1 MRYRPEHKEE
11 SRRKVL
17 AAAARAIR
25 EQGPNG
31 VSVAA
36 VMGEAG
42 LTHGGFYAHFPSK
55 SALIA
60 QSIEFM
66 FDEMTARLDEV
77 MRDKPPRAAL
87 AAYVDSYLSGVH
99 CETRNAGCPI
109 AALGSE
115 VPRLDAEARQAFARG
130 MARRQE
136 RIAGLLTGMGMDAA
150 DATRAARSIQSELL
164 GALVSARLVEDA
176 DRAAILDVSR
186 QSLRERYKLDDA
198 G

>member
-60 QSIEFM
+60 QSIDFM
-66 FDEMTARLDEV
+66 FDEMTARLDEA
-77 MRDKPPRAAL
+77 MQGKAPREAL
-87 AAYVDSYLSGVH
+87 AAYIDSYLSGVH
-99 CETRNAGCPI
+99 CDTRSAGCPI

-130 MARRQE
+130 MARRQQ
-136 RIAGLLTGMGMDAA
+136 RIAGLLTGMGVA
-150 DATRAARSIQSELL
+150 DATRAARSMQSELL
-164 GALVSARLVEDA
+164 GALVSSRLVEDA
-176 DRAAILDVSR
+176 DRDAILAVSR
-186 QSLRERYKLDDA
+186 QYLRQRYQLDGA
-198 G
+198 A

>member
-55 SALIA
+55 SALIV
-60 QSIEFM
+60 QSIDFM
-66 FDEMTARLDEV
+66 FDEMAARLDEV
-77 MRDKPPRAAL
+77 MQGKPPREAL
-87 AAYVDSYLSGVH
+87 AAYIDSYLSGRH
-99 CETRNAGCPI
+99 CEMRNAGCPV

-115 VPRLDAEARQAFARG
+115 VPRLDADAQQAFARG
-130 MARRQE
+130 MARRQQ
-136 RIAGLLTGMGMDAA
+136 RLAGLLAALGVADAA
-150 DATRAARSIQSELL
+150 CAARSMQSELL
-164 GALVSARLVEDA
+164 GALVSSRLVEGEE
-176 DRAAILDVSR
+176 RAAILDISR
-186 QSLRERYKLDDA
+186 RALHERYKLDA
-198 G
+198 AA

>member
-87 AAYVDSYLSGVH
+87 AAYIDSYLSG
-99 CETRNAGCPI
+99 
-109 AALGSE
+109 

-130 MARRQE
+130 MARRQQ

-176 DRAAILDVSR
+176 DRDAILDVSR

>member
-60 QSIEFM
+60 QSIDFM

-77 MRDKPPRAAL
+77 MQGKPPREAL
-87 AAYVDSYLSGVH
+87 AAYIDSYLSGVH
-99 CETRNAGCPI
+99 CDTRNAGCPI

-130 MARRQE
+130 MARRQQ
-136 RIAGLLTGMGMDAA
+136 RIAGLLTGMGVA
-150 DATRAARSIQSELL
+150 DATRAARSMQSELL
-164 GALVSARLVEDA
+164 GALVSSRLVEDA
-176 DRAAILDVSR
+176 DRDAILNVSR
-186 QSLRERYKLDDA
+186 QYLRERYELGGA
-198 G
+198 A

>member
-25 EQGPNG
+25 AQGPDG

-60 QSIEFM
+60 QSIDFM
-66 FDEMTARLDEV
+66 FEEMAARLDEV
-77 MRDKPPRAAL
+77 MRGKPPREAL
-87 AAYVDSYLSGVH
+87 AAYIDSYLSGRH
-99 CETRNAGCPI
+99 CEMRDAGCPV

-115 VPRLDAEARQAFARG
+115 VPRLDAPAREAFARG
-130 MARRQE
+130 MARRQQ
-136 RIAGLLTGMGMDAA
+136 RLAGLLAAMGVA
-150 DATRAARSIQSELL
+150 DADASREARSMQSELL
-164 GALVSARLVEDA
+164 GALVSSRLVEDA
-176 DRAAILDVSR
+176 DSAAILDISR
-186 QSLRERYKLDDA
+186 RALHARYKLDGA
-198 G
+198 N

>member
-55 SALIA
+55 GALIA
-60 QSIEFM
+60 QSIDFM
-66 FDEMTARLDEV
+66 FEEMTARLDEE
-77 MRDKPPRAAL
+77 MQGKPPRAAL
-87 AAYVDSYLSGVH
+87 ATYIDSYLSGRH
-99 CETRNAGCPI
+99 CTARNAGCPI

-130 MARRQE
+130 MARRQQ
-136 RIAGLLTGMGMDAA
+136 RIAGLLSEMGVA
-150 DATRAARSIQSELL
+150 DPERAARSMQSELL
-164 GALVSARLVEDA
+164 GALVSARLVEEA
-176 DRAAILDVSR
+176 DSAAILDVSR
-186 QSLRERYKLDDA
+186 RSLLERYKLDPV

>member
-55 SALIA
+55 GALIA
-60 QSIEFM
+60 QSIDFM
-66 FDEMTARLDEV
+66 FEEMTARLDEE
-77 MRDKPPRAAL
+77 MQGKPPRAAL
-87 AAYVDSYLSGVH
+87 AAYIDSYLSGKH
-99 CETRNAGCPI
+99 CATRNAGCPI

-130 MARRQE
+130 MARRQQ
-136 RIAGLLTGMGMDAA
+136 RIAGLLNEMGVA
-150 DATRAARSIQSELL
+150 DPERAARSMQSELL
-164 GALVSARLVEDA
+164 GALVSARLVEEA
-176 DRAAILDVSR
+176 DSAAILDVSR
-186 QSLRERYKLDDA
+186 RALHERYKLDPAD
-198 G
+198 